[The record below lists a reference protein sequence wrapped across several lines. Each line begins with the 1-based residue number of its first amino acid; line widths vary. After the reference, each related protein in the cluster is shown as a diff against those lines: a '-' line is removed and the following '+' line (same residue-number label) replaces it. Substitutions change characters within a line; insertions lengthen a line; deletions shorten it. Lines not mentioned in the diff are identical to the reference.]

1 MYIVFLAGG
10 NASGKS
16 TVAREHERQG
26 AWRIDLDRISR
37 DVLEPGGE
45 CTLAIADAFGQDVL
59 DPNTGALRRGLLAKR
74 AFASEDAARLLE
86 KIELPYIRQGLE
98 LALSQD
104 ACASAEPPCAVVE
117 IPLLDRMEDSLA
129 MADEVVCVTCPLVI
143 RRERAIV
150 RGMCGEDFDV
160 RAARQPSDEY
170 LRSKSDVEIANDG
183 DEKDLA
189 SKVRAWWDAHER
201 FGWKA
206 SGKRDVMHG

>member
-10 NASGKS
+10 IASGKS
-16 TVAREHERQG
+16 TVARELERLG

-74 AFASEDAARLLE
+74 AFV
-86 KIELPYIRQGLE
+86 
-98 LALSQD
+98 ALSQD

-143 RRERAIV
+143 RRERAIG
-150 RGMCGEDFDV
+150 RGMRGEDFDA
-160 RAARQPSDEY
+160 RAARQPTDDY

>member
-10 NASGKS
+10 IASGKS
-16 TVAREHERQG
+16 TVARELERLG

-37 DVLEPGGE
+37 DVLEPESE

-98 LALSQD
+98 QALSQD

-129 MADEVVCVTCPLVI
+129 MADEVVCVTCPAV
-143 RRERAIV
+143 RRERAIG
-150 RGMCGEDFDV
+150 RGMRGEDFDA
-160 RAARQPSDEY
+160 RAARQPTDDY
-170 LRSKSDVEIANDG
+170 LRSNSDVEIANDG

-189 SKVRAWWDAHER
+189 SKVQTWWDAHER

>member
-10 NASGKS
+10 IASGKS
-16 TVAREHERQG
+16 TVARELERLG

-37 DVLEPGGE
+37 DVLEPESE

-143 RRERAIV
+143 RRERAIG
-150 RGMCGEDFDV
+150 RGMRGEDFDA
-160 RAARQPSDEY
+160 RAARQPTD
-170 LRSKSDVEIANDG
+170 D
-183 DEKDLA
+183 
-189 SKVRAWWDAHER
+189 
-201 FGWKA
+201 
-206 SGKRDVMHG
+206 

>member
-10 NASGKS
+10 IASGKS
-16 TVAREHERQG
+16 TVARELERLG

-37 DVLEPGGE
+37 DVLEPESE

-98 LALSQD
+98 QALSQD

-143 RRERAIV
+143 RRERAIG
-150 RGMCGEDFDV
+150 RGMRGDDFDA
-160 RAARQPSDEY
+160 RAARQPTDDY

-189 SKVRAWWDAHER
+189 SKVHTWWDAHER

>member
-10 NASGKS
+10 IASGKS
-16 TVAREHERQG
+16 TVARELERLG

-37 DVLEPGGE
+37 DVLEPESE

-143 RRERAIV
+143 RRERAIG
-150 RGMCGEDFDV
+150 RGMRGEDFDA
-160 RAARQPSDEY
+160 RAARQPTDDY
-170 LRSKSDVEIANDG
+170 LRSNSDVEIANDG

-189 SKVRAWWDAHER
+189 SKVQTWWDAHER

>member
-10 NASGKS
+10 IASGKS
-16 TVAREHERQG
+16 TVARELERLG

-143 RRERAIV
+143 RRERAIG
-150 RGMCGEDFDV
+150 RGMRGEDFDV

-189 SKVRAWWDAHER
+189 SKVHAWWDAHEHD
-201 FGWKA
+201 GWKA
-206 SGKRDVMHG
+206 SGKREVMHG

>member
-10 NASGKS
+10 IASGKS
-16 TVAREHERQG
+16 TVARELERLG

-45 CTLAIADAFGQDVL
+45 CTLAIADAFGRDVL

-129 MADEVVCVTCPLVI
+129 MADEVVCVTCPS
-143 RRERAIV
+143 AASAPSAA
-150 RGMCGEDFDV
+150 GC
-160 RAARQPSDEY
+160 AARTSTCG
-170 LRSKSDVEIANDG
+170 RR
-183 DEKDLA
+183 A
-189 SKVRAWWDAHER
+189 SQLTTTCARRATSR
-201 FGWKA
+201 
-206 SGKRDVMHG
+206 

>member
-10 NASGKS
+10 IASGKS
-16 TVAREHERQG
+16 TVARELERLG

-45 CTLAIADAFGQDVL
+45 CTLAIADAFGRDLL

-74 AFASEDAARLLE
+74 AFASEDAARQLE
-86 KIELPYIRQGLE
+86 KIELPYIRRGLE
-98 LALSQD
+98 QVLSQD

-117 IPLLDRMEDSLA
+117 IPLLDRMEDSLG
-129 MADEVVCVTCPLVI
+129 MADEVVCVTCPV
-143 RRERAIV
+143 
-150 RGMCGEDFDV
+150 GGEDFDA
-160 RAARQPSDEY
+160 RAARQPTDDY

>member
-1 MYIVFLAGG
+1 MYMVLLAGG
-10 NASGKS
+10 SASGKS
-16 TVAREHERQG
+16 TVARELARLG
-26 AWRIDLDRISR
+26 ACRLDLDRISR

-45 CTLAIADAFGQDVL
+45 CTLASADAFGRAVL

-74 AFASEDAARLLE
+74 AFASEDAARQLE
-86 KIELPYIRQGLE
+86 KIELPYIRRGLE
-98 LALSQD
+98 QVLSQD

-117 IPLLDRMEDSLA
+117 IPLLDRMEDSLG
-129 MADEVVCVTCPLVI
+129 MADEVVCVTCPVAV
-143 RRERAIV
+143 RRERAIG
-150 RGMCGEDFDV
+150 RGMRGEDFDV

-189 SKVRAWWDAHER
+189 PKVHAWWDAHEHD
-201 FGWKA
+201 GWKA

>member
-10 NASGKS
+10 IASGKS
-16 TVAREHERQG
+16 TVARELERLG

-45 CTLAIADAFGQDVL
+45 CTLAIADAFGRDVL

-74 AFASEDAARLLE
+74 AFASEDAARQLE

-98 LALSQD
+98 QALSQD

-143 RRERAIV
+143 RRERAIG
-150 RGMCGEDFDV
+150 RGMRGEDFDA
-160 RAARQPSDEY
+160 RAARQPTDDY

>member
-10 NASGKS
+10 IASGKS
-16 TVAREHERQG
+16 TVARELERLG

-45 CTLAIADAFGQDVL
+45 CTLAIADAFGRDLL

-74 AFASEDAARLLE
+74 AFASEDAARQLE
-86 KIELPYIRQGLE
+86 KIELPYIRRGLE
-98 LALSQD
+98 QVLSQD
-104 ACASAEPPCAVVE
+104 AGASAEPPCAVVE

-143 RRERAIV
+143 RRERAIG
-150 RGMCGEDFDV
+150 RGMRGEDFDA
-160 RAARQPSDEY
+160 RAARQPTDDY